1 MSFKLEKKHKELI
14 EIYGQQIEITKPTV
28 GQLAQF
34 QAAAKKEG
42 FNEVEESLSFLES
55 IGVPKNILADLIA
68 EDYQAL
74 IEYIFTPKKK

>member
-34 QAAAKKEG
+34 QSAAKKEG
-42 FNEVEESLSFLES
+42 FNEVEESLNFLES